1 MLDAEKFKQA
11 ILNLVINASRRCPR
25 EEICCSAPTRDAE
38 LVIEVADT
46 GSGIPAEIQH
56 QIFKPYFSTK
66 ARGTGMGLGFT
77 EKLIGQHEGR
87 IELKSSKDGTTFAI
101 AVPLPAMPINNGES

>member
-1 MLDAEKFKQA
+1 MR
-11 ILNLVINASRRCPR
+11 SRRCPR
-25 EEICCSAPTRDAE
+25 EEICCSCASTRDAE

-56 QIFKPYFSTK
+56 EIFKPYFSTK
-66 ARGTGMGLGFT
+66 ARGTGMGLALT

-87 IELKSSKDGTTFAI
+87 IELKSSQARNDLCHRRSRSRPCRLTT
-101 AVPLPAMPINNGES
+101 VNHE